1 MAPFRSVTTTAA
13 HGTKRKIRPIVAH
26 SFLCCGRPAP
36 QTKTNNMAPR
46 WPKRARG
53 RLKTVEDED
62 DEEGGEGADGANSV
76 LRRRFGPRLE
86 ARLSFF
92 AYMTPVP
99 GSSSPPR
106 GRPRVQNR
114 PLRLE
119 EIRAKQQQWVNM
131 ITGESYW
138 VTPDPMAEVEVL
150 RLAKLLCIP
159 QRAMVFEKDQPSDGA
174 PRFFCLS
181 YPSQMPY
188 IGRVNEG
195 GLIINCFCAVC
206 DDMCLPRGRTP
217 NSGPLRECP
226 QCGLDDVCPA
236 CLVGAPL
243 DDKCI
248 LCLSETF
255 DPLYLPG
262 MYKGAVTRLQHVNAM
277 TDHLFQIHPESKQA
291 HRMINGKVYYG
302 DFSWNNV
309 ANLSSLFPFRLAFD
323 RSFWRR

>member
-1 MAPFRSVTTTAA
+1 M
-13 HGTKRKIRPIVAH
+13 
-26 SFLCCGRPAP
+26 
-36 QTKTNNMAPR
+36 
-46 WPKRARG
+46 PKRARL
-53 RLKTVEDED
+53 RLKTDEDEN

-76 LRRRFGPRLE
+76 LRSRFGPRVE
-86 ARLSFF
+86 DRLSFF
-92 AYMTPVP
+92 AYMTPGP
-99 GSSSPPR
+99 ESSTHPR
-106 GRPRVQNR
+106 RRRPQVQNR

-181 YPSQMPY
+181 YPPQMPY
-188 IGRVNEG
+188 IGTVNEG
-195 GLIINCFCAVC
+195 GMLMECFCAIC
-206 DDMCLPRGRTP
+206 DDICLPRRTH
-217 NSGPLRECP
+217 NNGPLRECP
-226 QCGLDDVCPA
+226 QCGLDNVCSA

-248 LCLSETF
+248 LCLSEIF

-262 MYKGAVTRLQHVNAM
+262 MYVGAVTRLRHVRAM
-277 TDHLFQIHPESKQA
+277 DHHLSQIHPESEQA
-291 HRMINGKVYYG
+291 HRMINGKIHYG

-309 ANLSSLFPFRLAFD
+309 ANLSSLFPFRLAFNQ
-323 RSFWRR
+323 SFFWRSPTQ